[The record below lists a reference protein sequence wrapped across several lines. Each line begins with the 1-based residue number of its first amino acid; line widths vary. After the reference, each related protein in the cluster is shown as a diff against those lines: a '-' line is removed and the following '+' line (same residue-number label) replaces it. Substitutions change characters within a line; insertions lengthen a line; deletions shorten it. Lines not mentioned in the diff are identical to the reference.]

1 MRLYYYVKNSMLL
14 NFFVHPSFFIKHII
28 LSSIKHT
35 PIRFKIFTK
44 QYNILLTQS
53 RYNILSIIN
62 KKSIFAFLAYG
73 TWTNTNS
80 ENTLYTAPN
89 FVNLEGK
96 INYSCELY
104 IVLNVHV
111 NKYYPRFI
119 INILRFIILYY
130 KQEFF
135 FLNHFN
141 MNSIS
146 AYLFFLSAVFQLIE

>member
-1 MRLYYYVKNSMLL
+1 MLL
-14 NFFVHPSFFIKHII
+14 YGSKYSLNNII
-28 LSSIKHT
+28 YFWPKADIIYFLLL
-35 PIRFKIFTK
+35 IR
-44 QYNILLTQS
+44 
-53 RYNILSIIN
+53 
-62 KKSIFAFLAYG
+62 KSIFAFLAYG

-146 AYLFFLSAVFQLIE
+146 AYLFFLPAVLQLIE